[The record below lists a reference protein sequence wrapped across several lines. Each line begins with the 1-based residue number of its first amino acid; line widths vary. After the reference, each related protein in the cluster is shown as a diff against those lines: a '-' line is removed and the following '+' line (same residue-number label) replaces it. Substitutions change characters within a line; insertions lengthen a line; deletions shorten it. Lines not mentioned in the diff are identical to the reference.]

1 MMADQGR
8 GQQDG
13 GAYYRETA
21 TWLRDVAGECRLA
34 GEREEFLQLAAL
46 FERRADLLDRRRGSA
61 IAEPRAELRAM
72 DRAS

>member
-1 MMADQGR
+1 MQDR

-13 GAYYRETA
+13 GAYFRETA
-21 TWLRDVAGECRLA
+21 TWLREIAQECRLA

-46 FERRADLLDRRRGSA
+46 FERRADQLDRRLSSV
-61 IAEPRAELRAM
+61 ISEPRAEPREL